1 MNHTA
6 TIYEH
11 RHARTGTDQAPVM
24 RRVLSMVKLRKLYT
38 LTLITSKPTISD
50 DPSVSI
56 KYGFIHTSRRRKSL
70 SILVFAAQQY

>member
-1 MNHTA
+1 MAVKHEPQSMT
-6 TIYEH
+6 
-11 RHARTGTDQAPVM
+11 TDMPVHQQC
-24 RRVLSMVKLRKLYT
+24 VGYYLSMVKLRKLYT